1 MTADVKFDAG
11 QKQLVSE
18 FDLHCGIVG
27 SHVLRQDGR
36 SDGQGASTGMGAAED
51 EARSTD
57 VESVL
62 CGGAKVVA
70 GEEFGAELE

>member
-1 MTADVKFDAG
+1 
-11 QKQLVSE
+11 
-18 FDLHCGIVG
+18 
-27 SHVLRQDGR
+27 
-36 SDGQGASTGMGAAED
+36 MGAAED